1 MKDYK
6 IKIGNKL
13 VSVSEKIYR
22 EYYKLYRRERY
33 LEETSIKKEL
43 SFDYLV
49 EQGYPVEERMLKQQD
64 VISDVVITKMM
75 IEKML
80 GSIGELD
87 EFEKDIIK
95 ELFYN
100 NISERNLAK
109 KLGLSRSTLQYKK
122 YIILKKLKKLLEK

>member
-43 SFDYLV
+43 SYDYLV
-49 EQGYPVEERMLKQQD
+49 DQGYPVEERMLKQQD
-64 VISDVVITKMM
+64 VVSDVVITKMM

-80 GSIGELD
+80 CSIGELNK
-87 EFEKDIIK
+87 FEKDIIK